1 MITMN
6 TLVKGNGN
14 TIPETIDPKNNI
26 CVVLKKDNGS
36 KHWFYGSNIVTNDG
50 DIYYAKRACGETP
63 SANEDFG
70 ARSGSTGATCILQNP
85 SSADSLAKT
94 DAYGQVSN
102 PIVTSGA
109 QKDCTYGGSAPD
121 RYPLTDDQD
130 TDNTGAGTDVVTY
143 KFEWTTAQINTASG
157 NAITGGCIVDKAAT
171 LGSAIKI
178 LTHWNFS
185 SPASFHKTSTDT
197 LTLYVNHTMNGV

>member
-1 MITMN
+1 MIT
-6 TLVKGNGN
+6 LIEGNGN

-50 DIYYAKRACGETP
+50 DIYYAKRACGESP
-63 SANEDFG
+63 ASNENFG
-70 ARSGSTGATCILQNP
+70 AIASGAGATCILQNP
-85 SSADSLAKT
+85 SSADSLAKA

-109 QKDCTYGGSAPD
+109 QKACTSA
-121 RYPLTDDQD
+121 YPKTNDGDS
-130 TDNTGAGTDVVTY
+130 DNTGAGTDVVTY
-143 KFEWTTAQINTASG
+143 KFAWTTSQIDTSSG

-171 LGSAIKI
+171 LGGSIKI

>member
-1 MITMN
+1 MIT
-6 TLVKGNGN
+6 LVEGNGN
-14 TIPETIDPKNNI
+14 TIPETIDPQNNI
-26 CVVLKKDNGS
+26 CVVLTKTDGT
-36 KHWFYGSNIVTNDG
+36 KHWFYGKNIVTNDG

-63 SANEDFG
+63 ASNENFG
-70 ARSGSTGATCILQNP
+70 AVSGGAGATCILQNP
-85 SSADSLAKT
+85 SSADTVAKT

-109 QKDCTYGGSAPD
+109 QKDCTSG
-121 RYPLTDDQD
+121 YPKTNDSE
-130 TDNTGAGTDVVTY
+130 TDNTGRGTDVVTY
-143 KFEWTTAQINTASG
+143 KFSWTTSQIDTSSG

-171 LGSAIKI
+171 LGSSVKI

-185 SPASFHKTSTDT
+185 SPSSFHKTSTDT

>member
-1 MITMN
+1 MIT
-6 TLVKGNGN
+6 LIEGNGN

-50 DIYYAKRACGETP
+50 DIYYAKRACGESP
-63 SANEDFG
+63 ASNENFG

-85 SSADSLAKT
+85 SSADSLAKA

-109 QKDCTYGGSAPD
+109 QKDCTSA
-121 RYPLTDDQD
+121 YPKTNDGDS
-130 TDNTGAGTDVVTY
+130 DNTGAGTDVVTY
-143 KFEWTTAQINTASG
+143 KFAWTTSQIDTSSG

-171 LGSAIKI
+171 LGGSIKI

>member
-1 MITMN
+1 MIS
-6 TLVKGNGN
+6 LIEGNGN

-50 DIYYAKRACGETP
+50 DIYYAKRACGESP
-63 SANEDFG
+63 ASNENFG
-70 ARSGSTGATCILQNP
+70 AIASGAGATCILQNP
-85 SSADSLAKT
+85 SSADSLAKA

-109 QKDCTYGGSAPD
+109 QKDCTSA
-121 RYPLTDDQD
+121 YPKTNDGDS
-130 TDNTGAGTDVVTY
+130 DNTGAGTDVVTY
-143 KFEWTTAQINTASG
+143 KFAWTTSQIDTSSG

-171 LGSAIKI
+171 LGGSIKI

>member
-1 MITMN
+1 MIT
-6 TLVKGNGN
+6 LIEGNGN

-50 DIYYAKRACGETP
+50 DIYYAKRACGESP
-63 SANEDFG
+63 ASNENFG
-70 ARSGSTGATCILQNP
+70 AIASGAGATCILQNP
-85 SSADSLAKT
+85 SSADSLAKA

-109 QKDCTYGGSAPD
+109 QKDCTSA
-121 RYPLTDDQD
+121 YPKTNDGDS
-130 TDNTGAGTDVVTY
+130 DNTGAGTDVVTY
-143 KFEWTTAQINTASG
+143 KFAWTTSQIDTSSG

-171 LGSAIKI
+171 LGGSIKI

>member
-1 MITMN
+1 MWRNINMIT
-6 TLVKGNGN
+6 LIEGNGN

-50 DIYYAKRACGETP
+50 DIYYAKRACGESP
-63 SANEDFG
+63 ASNENFG
-70 ARSGSTGATCILQNP
+70 AIASGAGATCILQNP
-85 SSADSLAKT
+85 SSADSLAKA

-109 QKDCTYGGSAPD
+109 QKDCTSA
-121 RYPLTDDQD
+121 YPKTNDGDS
-130 TDNTGAGTDVVTY
+130 DNTGAGTDVVTY
-143 KFEWTTAQINTASG
+143 KFAWTTSQIDTSSG

-171 LGSAIKI
+171 LGGSIKI

>member
-1 MITMN
+1 MIT
-6 TLVKGNGN
+6 LIEGDGN

-50 DIYYAKRACGETP
+50 DIYYAKRACGESP
-63 SANEDFG
+63 ASNENFG
-70 ARSGSTGATCILQNP
+70 AIASGAGATCILQNP
-85 SSADSLAKT
+85 SSADSLAKA

-109 QKDCTYGGSAPD
+109 QKDCTSA
-121 RYPLTDDQD
+121 YPKTNDGDS
-130 TDNTGAGTDVVTY
+130 DNTGAGTDVVTY
-143 KFEWTTAQINTASG
+143 KFAWTTSQIDTSSG

-171 LGSAIKI
+171 LGGSIKI

>member
-1 MITMN
+1 MIKIYYLLTSCFLFFISGDIN
-6 TLVKGNGN
+6 LLAEDEYVKLR
-14 TIPETIDPKNNI
+14 EKARE
-26 CVVLKKDNGS
+26 KDGP
-36 KHWFYGSNIVTNDG
+36 IVTDKNDTPEG
-50 DIYYAKRACGETP
+50 IGPTEPTP
-63 SANEDFG
+63 SSNEDFREVASG
-70 ARSGSTGATCILQNP
+70 AGATCILNNP
-85 SSADSLAKT
+85 SSADSLAKA

>member
-1 MITMN
+1 MIS
-6 TLVKGNGN
+6 LIEGNGN

-50 DIYYAKRACGETP
+50 DIYYAKRSCGETP
-63 SANEDFG
+63 ATNENFG
-70 ARSGSTGATCILQNP
+70 AIASGAGATCILQNP
-85 SSADSLAKT
+85 SSADSLAKA

-109 QKDCTYGGSAPD
+109 QKDCTSA
-121 RYPLTDDQD
+121 YPKTNDGDS
-130 TDNTGAGTDVVTY
+130 DNTGAGTDVVTY
-143 KFEWTTAQINTASG
+143 KFAWTTSQIDTSSG

>member
-1 MITMN
+1 MIT
-6 TLVKGNGN
+6 LIEGNGN

-63 SANEDFG
+63 ATDENFG
-70 ARSGSTGATCILQNP
+70 AVASGAGATCILNNP
-85 SSADSLAKT
+85 SSADTLAKT
-94 DAYGQVSN
+94 DAYQHVLS

-109 QKDCTYGGSAPD
+109 QKDASSN
-121 RYPLTDDQD
+121 YPKTNDGDS
-130 TDNTGAGTDVVTY
+130 DNTGAGTDVVTY
-143 KFEWTTAQINTASG
+143 KFEWTTSQIDTSSG
-157 NAITGGCIVDKAAT
+157 NAITGGCIIDKNST
-171 LGSAIKI
+171 LGTGKKI
-178 LTHWNFS
+178 LTHWNFA

>member
-1 MITMN
+1 MIT
-6 TLVKGNGN
+6 LIEGNGN

-50 DIYYAKRACGETP
+50 DIYYAKRACGESP
-63 SANEDFG
+63 ASNENFG
-70 ARSGSTGATCILQNP
+70 AIASGAGATCILQNP
-85 SSADSLAKT
+85 SSADSLAKA

-109 QKDCTYGGSAPD
+109 QKDCTSA
-121 RYPLTDDQD
+121 YPKTNDGDS
-130 TDNTGAGTDVVTY
+130 DNTGAGTDVVTY
-143 KFEWTTAQINTASG
+143 KFAWTTSQIDTSPG

-171 LGSAIKI
+171 LGGSIKI

>member
-1 MITMN
+1 MIT
-6 TLVKGNGN
+6 LIEGNGN

-50 DIYYAKRACGETP
+50 DIYYAKRACGESP
-63 SANEDFG
+63 ASNENFG
-70 ARSGSTGATCILQNP
+70 AIASGAGATCILQNP
-85 SSADSLAKT
+85 SSADSLAKA

-109 QKDCTYGGSAPD
+109 QNDCTSA
-121 RYPLTDDQD
+121 YPKTNDGDS
-130 TDNTGAGTDVVTY
+130 DNTGAGTDVVTY
-143 KFEWTTAQINTASG
+143 KFAWTTSQIDTSSG

-171 LGSAIKI
+171 LGGSIKI

>member
-1 MITMN
+1 MIT
-6 TLVKGNGN
+6 LIEGNGN
-14 TIPETIDPKNNI
+14 TIPETIDPKDNI
-26 CVVLKKDNGS
+26 CVVLKKENGS
-36 KHWFYGSNIVTNDG
+36 KHWFYGANIVTNDG

-63 SANEDFG
+63 SSNEDFG
-70 ARSGSTGATCILQNP
+70 ACNVSSSGKGATCILNNP

-109 QKDCTYGGSAPD
+109 QKNCSSN
-121 RYPLTDDQD
+121 YPKTNDGDS
-130 TDNTGAGTDVVTY
+130 DNTGAGTDVVTY
-143 KFEWTTAQINTASG
+143 KFEWTTSQINTASG
-157 NAITGGCIVDKAAT
+157 NAITGGCIVDLDAT
-171 LGSAIKI
+171 LGSSVKI